1 MTKEQLVSRLR
12 MLAAGHPS
20 ADCTF
25 TAAAVEIEA
34 LQARV
39 AELEYLDTQRL
50 SSLRQVE
57 AERNAAQGVIETITK
72 DQTWF
77 ELKAERDAL
86 AAKLAAALPY
96 GPRPKFG
103 AIGSRDVDVA
113 EAQRAWDK
121 AMAAQPAQVP
131 AGSIR
136 LWDTQ
141 WASIVN
147 HDNAYN
153 GWSTND
159 AVNHAVR
166 MTERYIAANVAQNNL
181 PPLPAAPE
189 VK

>member
-1 MTKEQLVSRLR
+1 ME
-12 MLAAGHPS
+12 G
-20 ADCTF
+20 
-25 TAAAVEIEA
+25 
-34 LQARV
+34 
-39 AELEYLDTQRL
+39 YLMTQREAFEAWWGWWGQAPVELQPLQPRTREDTL
-50 SSLRQVE
+50 SAWVWE
-57 AERNAAQGVIETITK
+57 AWQAAQ
-72 DQTWF
+72 
-77 ELKAERDAL
+77 
-86 AAKLAAALPY
+86 
-96 GPRPKFG
+96 
-103 AIGSRDVDVA
+103 
-113 EAQRAWDK
+113 
-121 AMAAQPAQVP
+121 AAQPAQVP

-136 LWDTQ
+136 LWDAQ